1 LPLASCFFKN
11 KFISLTKIVTLIN
24 TSFIMERRNFLRAL
38 ALGGFASVLQL
49 KSGKLFASMPSN
61 PAPEFNDLVA
71 VMGGEPAQL
80 YAKAIASMGGIARF
94 VKKGQSVVIKPNI
107 GWNKA
112 PELAADTNPLLISAL
127 IKDCLAAGASEVGVF
142 DHTCDEWR
150 GCYKNSGIEDAVK
163 AAGGKM
169 LFAHEEKYYREVSIP
184 NGKRLKSA
192 KVHEAILDY
201 DVWINVPILKNHG
214 GAKMTISLKN
224 SMGVVWDRRYW
235 HSNDLQQCIADFA
248 TFRKK
253 PALNIVDAYRIMTQN
268 GPQGKSA
275 SDVQLA
281 KALFMSTDPVA
292 VDTAAVA
299 FFSQYKTMTIDDAS
313 HIKLGEELK
322 VGTTKINELKVERI
336 KL

>member
-1 LPLASCFFKN
+1 MK
-11 KFISLTKIVTLIN
+11 
-24 TSFIMERRNFLRAL
+24 RRNFLKAL
-38 ALGGFASVLQL
+38 ALGSAASMIQW
-49 KSGKLFASMPSN
+49 KTGKLFAALPTT
-61 PAPEFNDLVA
+61 PAQLNDLVA

-80 YAKAIASMGGIARF
+80 YAKAIESMGGIGRF

-112 PELAADTNPLLISAL
+112 PELAADTNPLLVSAL
-127 IKDCLAAGASEVGVF
+127 IKDCFSAGASEVAVF

-150 GCYKNSGIEDAVK
+150 SCYKTSGIEDAVK

-169 LFAHEEKYYREVSIP
+169 LFAHEEKYYREVSLP
-184 NGKRLKSA
+184 RGKRLKTV

-201 DVWINVPILKNHG
+201 DVWLNVPILKNHG
-214 GAKMTISLKN
+214 GARMTIAMKN

-248 TFRKK
+248 TLNKK

-268 GPQGKSA
+268 GPQGKGA
-275 SDVQLA
+275 NDVQLA
-281 KALFMSTDPVA
+281 KAIFMSIDPVA

-299 FFSQYKTMTIDDAS
+299 FFSQYREMTINDAS
-313 HIKLGEELK
+313 HIKLGEELN

-336 KL
+336 RL